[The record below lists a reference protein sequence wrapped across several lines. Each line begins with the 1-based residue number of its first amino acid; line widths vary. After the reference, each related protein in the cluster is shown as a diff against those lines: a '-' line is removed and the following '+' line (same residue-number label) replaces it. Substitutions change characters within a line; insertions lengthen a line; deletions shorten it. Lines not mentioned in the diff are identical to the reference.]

1 MTSLLLR
8 RIILSG
14 YLALAAMACFGAAPA
29 LTNERPPQTTPQSI
43 TVVGD
48 DNYPPFLFRTEDGNA
63 AGYLVDYWQLWEK
76 KTGVKVKFVAM
87 KWADAQK
94 VMLSG
99 GADVIETIFQTP
111 GREPYYDFSR
121 PYADL
126 PVAIYHHAEI
136 SGISGIDTLKGFE
149 VGLMQGDAC
158 IETLA
163 SQGITAHKYYPSYT
177 ELIQGAMAGEI
188 KVFCLDEYP
197 ANYYMYR
204 LHSEKQFRK
213 AFELYQG
220 QFHRAVHKGDRAMLQ
235 LVESGMSAISADEE
249 TALRKKWMGT
259 PIAYDSWGRYAGVV
273 LLGLLALGCLLL
285 LWNRLL
291 ARQVSAKTQA
301 LNQTL
306 LELQAS
312 QVAAEEAKADLAATL
327 EAIPDMLFELDA
339 DGRYIDIYTSREST
353 LAAPKNV
360 LIGKTVQEILSPE
373 AADEVMQALK
383 AATTDGTE
391 YGRIINIEVEGEP
404 HWFELSTT
412 LKHKH
417 GSQGTH
423 FLMLSRDITQRL
435 KAEQELTE
443 ARENALNAE
452 NDREIRALFEA
463 APVPM
468 VFLDEQRIEFF
479 NQRFREAFG
488 YSADE
493 LATIDEWWPRA
504 YPDPVYRQWVKE
516 TWFAAV
522 EQAKQGDG
530 IIEAIEYQVSRKDGT
545 SVAMLIGGRLIG
557 DGLLATFTDLTGY
570 RHLEDKLRQSEE
582 RLSFAMD
589 ASTDGLWDWDIESN
603 DCYCSPAYFR
613 MLGHDPAHFD
623 NSVQSRWINLLHP
636 DDQVETLRQA
646 HDQLHKVGHY
656 ELEFRMRTA
665 SSVYRW
671 ILSRGKVAGRDEQ
684 GRPTRA
690 VGTHTDITERKTLE
704 IELRNAGDEQ
714 RAIFNSASV
723 GIVLIRD
730 RVMQRCN
737 RKLENIFGYNVGEF
751 DGQSTRLWYIDDNDY
766 LVGGDEVYAQMARGE
781 VHTRE
786 QQLIRKNGTLFWAR
800 LRGQLLDPNKPWR
813 GAIAVIED
821 ITVER
826 ETLNILRKAKDAAE
840 IAARTKSEFLANMS
854 HEIRTPMNAILG
866 LARILSRQ
874 IDNPEHIDRL
884 NKISKA
890 GNHLLAIINDILDFS
905 KIEAGKLELE
915 ERELDPRALAHN
927 IASMLT
933 EVAQEKGIEL
943 RVENGEDLG
952 HLIGDSTRLT
962 QAFLNLANNA
972 VKFTERGKVVL
983 RPSKQ
988 KETATQVWVRF
999 EVRDTGIGIA
1009 PETLPKLFK
1018 PFEQADG
1025 STTRNFGGTGL
1036 GLAITRRLAELMGG
1050 EAGVSSTLGVGSTF
1064 WFTAV
1069 LDKAA
1074 PHVTPAIPLTIS
1086 DSAFQ
1091 SQLCQH
1097 FAGQRLLLVEDD
1109 PINQEVARE
1118 LLEDAGLNVDI
1129 AEDGLRAV
1137 ELFSGTQGNRYG
1149 LVLMDM
1155 QMPRMDGLEATR
1167 AIRKLPAGKTIPIIA
1182 MTANAFNEDRER
1194 CLNAGMNDFIA
1205 KPADPELLYQK
1216 IIDWLRR
1223 SDLPPGPPIT

>member
-1 MTSLLLR
+1 MVSLLLR
-8 RIILSG
+8 RIALSG
-14 YLALAAMACFGAAPA
+14 LLAGAILGGLRPDAAQAVEPAP
-29 LTNERPPQTTPQSI
+29 TTSPKTI

-48 DNYPPFLFRTEDGNA
+48 DNYPPFLFRLDDGTA
-63 AGYLVDYWQLWEK
+63 AGYLIDYWQLWEK
-76 KTGVKVKFVAM
+76 KTGVKVNFVAM

-94 VMLSG
+94 TMLSG

-111 GREPYYDFSR
+111 GREPFYDFSR
-121 PYADL
+121 PYAKL
-126 PVAIYHHAEI
+126 PVAIYHHAGI
-136 SGISGIDTLKGFE
+136 SGISSIETLRGFE

-158 IETLA
+158 IEELA
-163 SQGITAHKYYPSYT
+163 NEGITTHKYYASYT
-177 ELIQGAMAGEI
+177 ELIQGAMAGEV

-197 ANYYMYR
+197 AHYYMYR
-204 LHSEKQFRK
+204 LHSESMFRK

-220 QFHRAVHKGDRAMLQ
+220 EFHRAVRKGNQAMLD
-235 LVESGMSAISADEE
+235 LVEKGMSAISADEE
-249 TALRKKWMGT
+249 AALRKKWLGT

-273 LLGLLALGCLLL
+273 LLSLLALGTLLF

-291 ARQVSAKTQA
+291 ARQVTAKTGA
-301 LNQTL
+301 LNRTL
-306 LELQAS
+306 EELKAS
-312 QVAAEEAKADLAATL
+312 RSAAEKAHADLAATL
-327 EAIPDMLFELDA
+327 EAIPDLLFELDEE
-339 DGRYIDIYTSREST
+339 GRYIDVYASKESL
-353 LAAPKNV
+353 LAAPKEA
-360 LIGKTVQEILSPE
+360 LLGKTVHEVLPPLAAEQIMLALSS
-373 AADEVMQALK
+373 AALRK
-383 AATTDGTE
+383 AD
-391 YGRIINIEVEGEP
+391 YGRIITLTVDGEA
-404 HWFELSTT
+404 HWFELSAT
-412 LKHKH
+412 LKQAGH
-417 GSQGTH
+417 GS
-423 FLMLSRDITQRL
+423 LARILVLSRDITQRL
-435 KAEQELTE
+435 KAEQALSE
-443 ARENALNAE
+443 AREQAISAE
-452 NDREIRALFEA
+452 NDREIRDLFEA

-468 VFLDEQRIEFF
+468 VFLREDRIEFF

-493 LATIDEWWPRA
+493 LSSIDAWWPRA
-504 YPDPVYRQWVKE
+504 YPDPTYRQWVKE

-522 EQAKQGDG
+522 EQASRNDG
-530 IIEAIEYQVSRKDGT
+530 IVEAFEYQVTCKDGRT
-545 SVAMLIGGRLIG
+545 ASMLIGGRLIG
-557 DGLLATFTDLTGY
+557 DGLLTTFTDLTGY
-570 RHLEDKLRQSEE
+570 RHLEDRLRQSEE

-589 ASTDGLWDWDIESN
+589 ASTDGLWDWNIETG
-603 DCYCSPAYFR
+603 DCYCTPAYFR
-613 MLGHDPAHFD
+613 MLGHNPANFD
-623 NSVQSRWINLLHP
+623 NSVHSRWVNLLHP
-636 DDQVETLRQA
+636 DDQVETLKQA
-646 HDQLHKVGHY
+646 HEQLEQFGHY

-671 ILSRGKVAGRDEQ
+671 ILSRGKTVSRDER

-704 IELRNAGDEQ
+704 IELRNANDEQ

-730 RVMQRCN
+730 RIMQRCN
-737 RKLENIFGYNVGEF
+737 RKLESIFGYNPGEF
-751 DGQSTRLWYIDDNDY
+751 DGQSTRLWYIDEEGY
-766 LVGGDEVYAQMARGE
+766 RRGGDEVYAQMARGE

-821 ITVER
+821 ISTER
-826 ETLNILRKAKDAAE
+826 QTLDILRRAKEAAE
-840 IAARTKSEFLANMS
+840 VAARTKSEFLANMS

-866 LARILSRQ
+866 LARILTRQ

-915 ERELDPRALAHN
+915 ARELDPRALAHN

-943 RVENGEDLG
+943 RVENGQDLG
-952 HLIGDSTRLT
+952 HLIGDPTRLT

-972 VKFTERGKVVL
+972 VKFTERGHVVL
-983 RPSKQ
+983 RPAKE
-988 KETATQVWVRF
+988 KETASQVWVRF
-999 EVRDTGIGIA
+999 EVSDTGIGIA
-1009 PETLPKLFK
+1009 PEIQPKLFK

-1050 EAGVSSTLGVGSTF
+1050 ETGVSSQVGVGSTF

-1069 LDKAA
+1069 LDKAP
-1074 PHVTPAIPLTIS
+1074 PHPPLPDETAS
-1086 DSAFQ
+1086 REAYPYGLRQ
-1091 SQLCQH
+1091 K
-1097 FAGQRLLLVEDD
+1097 FAGRRLLLVEDD

-1118 LLEDAGLNVDI
+1118 LLEDIGLSVDI
-1129 AEDGLRAV
+1129 AEDGVQAV
-1137 ELFSGTQGNRYG
+1137 ERFAGRADSPYCLI
-1149 LVLMDM
+1149 LMDM

-1167 AIRKLPAGKTIPIIA
+1167 KIRQLPAGKSIAIIA

-1194 CLNAGMNDFIA
+1194 CLNAGMNDFVA
-1205 KPADPELLYQK
+1205 KPAEPELLYQK
-1216 IIDWLRR
+1216 IREWLDRETPPPAPP
-1223 SDLPPGPPIT
+1223 LP